1 MSGAAPRLAIIGD
14 DLTGTLDAAA
24 PFAARGAKVQVAL
37 NPAALREALA
47 EAPEVVAVSTDSRE
61 IAPGDAQAAVRVAV
75 AALPPG
81 TPVFKKIDSRLKGN
95 VAAELSALDFR
106 RMLVAPAIPDFGRI
120 VTNGALRGFGVDSP
134 IDVAALLGPRG
145 AGAEIPDTPD
155 AAAMAAALAGTQAD
169 LLVGARGLA
178 EALAARLLPAPPKP
192 VAGLPGPRALF
203 VVGSRDPITMPQV
216 QALRRIGVA
225 LSEAPNGRVEPA
237 PDADLLVVQA
247 VPGTPPLPPAEVA
260 RRLAEGVAPG
270 LTGGRQLLLLT
281 GGATAAAVLDR
292 LGLACLHLLGE
303 CLPGLPVC
311 RAGDFTIVTK
321 SGGFGSPETLVTV
334 SRLINQSSQAGPRP

>member
-1 MSGAAPRLAIIGD
+1 M
-14 DLTGTLDAAA
+14 
-24 PFAARGAKVQVAL
+24 
-37 NPAALREALA
+37 
-47 EAPEVVAVSTDSRE
+47 
-61 IAPGDAQAAVRVAV
+61 
-75 AALPPG
+75 
-81 TPVFKKIDSRLKGN
+81 
-95 VAAELSALDFR
+95 
-106 RMLVAPAIPDFGRI
+106 
-120 VTNGALRGFGVDSP
+120 
-134 IDVAALLGPRG
+134 
-145 AGAEIPDTPD
+145 
-155 AAAMAAALAGTQAD
+155 
-169 LLVGARGLA
+169 GARGLA